1 MKKYLI
7 GLLLILSTISF
18 SITKREIPKEDRQ
31 RIMEYTLDNTDSG
44 TERTDFKKWQEDAYW
59 DVEKQLDESGITESE
74 KSAVRKR
81 LNAMYGANY
90 TKQTKEV
97 KEQVKYYTVV
107 SRAAKEK
114 KDMEVRNI
122 ESKEELTTIIKE
134 AEVTVPEKMMKH
146 YKSEAERLYPN
157 NYYEQKRYI
166 ESSINT
172 YKMFK

>member
-1 MKKYLI
+1 MKRYLI
-7 GLLLILSTISF
+7 TLLLILSTLSF
-18 SITKREIPKEDRQ
+18 GIEKREIPKEDRQ
-31 RIMEYTLDNTDSG
+31 RIMEYTLDNTDAG
-44 TERTDFKKWQEDAYW
+44 TERIDFKSWQENAYW
-59 DVEKQLDESGITESE
+59 SVENQLSESGITDSE
-74 KSAVRKR
+74 KAAVRKR

-90 TKQTKEV
+90 TKQSKEV
-97 KEQVKYYTVV
+97 KDQVKYYTTV

-122 ESKEELTTIIKE
+122 ESKDELATVIKD
-134 AEVTVPEKMMKH
+134 AEVNVPEKMMKH
-146 YKSEAERLYPN
+146 YKAEAERLYPN

>member
-1 MKKYLI
+1 
-7 GLLLILSTISF
+7 
-18 SITKREIPKEDRQ
+18 
-31 RIMEYTLDNTDSG
+31 
-44 TERTDFKKWQEDAYW
+44 
-59 DVEKQLDESGITESE
+59 ITESE

-166 ESSINT
+166 ESSVNT